1 MDLVALMQEAAA
13 GGASDLFVSA
23 GKIPHVR
30 IAGKV
35 VPLEEEV
42 IDSQIIDDFRNSVLL
57 ASAEQDYAETGSCD
71 AGITLDDGRRF
82 RINFLSQQGRP
93 SMVVRPVPFADDLS
107 FESLNLPRVLER
119 EAENQRGLILIC
131 GSAGSGKST
140 TMAAMVSHINRTFNK
155 HIVTIE
161 DPIEFVLRDDQSLIT
176 QREVGADTS
185 SFNEALRNVLRESP
199 DVIVIGEMRDLETM
213 QTAISAALTGHLV
226 ISTVHT
232 ADTVQAVERIIN
244 HFPVH
249 QREQAAADLSLALCC
264 IEAQR
269 LLPGIVDNMVPA
281 VEFLQ
286 ATPLIRSLIA
296 QRAFKDLEEA
306 INRGGEESMITFN
319 RAIFDLFRE
328 EKITL
333 ETGCSG
339 ATNKDEFLLLAR
351 GMESGIDTF
360 RDAFGAGSADEN
372 ELNMK
377 RLLQSAI
384 ACDASDLILSAGC
397 RPSVRVNGELLALD
411 TDTLQPS
418 DTKRL
423 LFSIVT
429 PRQRANFEEHRELDF
444 ALTTNINASDEEGPG
459 TQYRFRVN
467 GFYQRGSIGAALRL
481 IPSRIPKPEELG
493 LPQSII
499 RMADKKQG
507 LILVT
512 GPTGHGKSTTLAA
525 LIDRINSQ
533 RGCHIITIEDPIE
546 YVHENKMAVVEQRE
560 VHADTMSFTN
570 ALKYVLRQD
579 PDVILI
585 GEMRDPETISAA
597 LTAAETGHLVLATLH
612 TNNAPQ
618 SIDRIIDS
626 FPAHQQNQIKLQVA
640 GTILGILAQRLVP
653 RKTGEGR
660 IAAFEIMTG
669 TPAVQSLIRE
679 GKTAHLQSIIE
690 TGFKDGMMTMDRALR
705 ELYQENKISREAY
718 NSLTKTVST
727 QAEF

>member
-13 GGASDLFVSA
+13 EGASDLFIAA
-23 GKIPHVR
+23 GKSPYIR
-30 IAGKV
+30 MTGKV
-35 VPLEEEV
+35 VSFEKEIIPEET
-42 IDSQIIDDFRNSVLL
+42 ITDFRNSVLL
-57 ASAEQDYAETGSCD
+57 SSAERDYTETGSCD

-82 RINFLSQQGRP
+82 RINFLSQQGRS
-93 SMVVRPVPFADDLS
+93 SMVVRPVPFADHLS
-107 FESLNLPRVLER
+107 FEELNLPAALRK
-119 EAENQRGLILIC
+119 EAESPRGLILVS
-131 GSAGSGKST
+131 GAAGSGKST
-140 TMAAMVSHINRTFNK
+140 TMAAMVSHINRNFNK

-185 SFNEALRNVLRESP
+185 GFAEALRNVLRESP
-199 DVIVIGEMRDLETM
+199 DVIVIGEMRDLDTM

-269 LLPGIVDNMVPA
+269 LLPGKDGGMVPA
-281 VEFLQ
+281 VEFLR
-286 ATPLIRSLIA
+286 ATPLIRSLIS
-296 QRAFKDLEEA
+296 QRAFNDLEDA
-306 INRGGEESMITFN
+306 INRGSEEGMVTFN
-319 RAIFDLFRE
+319 RALFDLFRKD
-328 EKITL
+328 KITL
-333 ETGCSG
+333 ETGCMG
-339 ATNKDEFLLLAR
+339 ATNQDEFLLLAG

-360 RDAFGAGSADEN
+360 RDAFGSGHTDEG
-372 ELNMK
+372 EMNMK

-384 ACDASDLILSAGC
+384 ACEASDLIISTGS
-397 RPSVRVNGELLALD
+397 RPAVRVNGELLSLD
-411 TDTLQPS
+411 TETLQPS

-429 PRQRANFEEHRELDF
+429 PRQRADFEEHRELDF
-444 ALTTNINASDEEGPG
+444 ALTTNIQRSGEDGPG
-459 TQYRFRVN
+459 DQYRFRVN
-467 GFYQRGSIGAALRL
+467 GFYQRGSVGAALRL
-481 IPSRIPKPEELG
+481 IPTSIPTPEQLG
-493 LPQSII
+493 LPQSIV
-499 RMADKKQG
+499 RLADKKHG

-525 LIDRINSQ
+525 LIDRINST
-533 RGCHIITIEDPIE
+533 RGCHIITVEDPIE
-546 YVHENKMAVVEQRE
+546 YVHDNKQAVVEQRE

-626 FPAHQQNQIKLQVA
+626 FPAHQQNQIRLQLA
-640 GTILGILAQRLVP
+640 GTILGILAQRLIP
-653 RKTGEGR
+653 KKGEEGR

-669 TPAVQSLIRE
+669 TPAIQSLIRE
-679 GKTAHLQSIIE
+679 GKTAHLQSMIE
-690 TGFKDGMMTMDRALR
+690 TGFKDGMMTMDRALK
-705 ELYQENKISREAY
+705 ELYQANKISRESY
-718 NSLTKTVST
+718 NSLVRNTST
-727 QAEF
+727 STEF

>member
-13 GGASDLFVSA
+13 EGASDLFVAA
-23 GKIPHVR
+23 GKSPYIR
-30 IAGKV
+30 MAGKV
-35 VPLEEEV
+35 VSFEKEIIPEE
-42 IDSQIIDDFRNSVLL
+42 IITAFRNSVLL
-57 ASAEQDYAETGSCD
+57 ASAEQDYNETGSCD

-82 RINFLSQQGRP
+82 RINFLSQQGRS
-93 SMVVRPVPFADDLS
+93 SMVVRPVPFADNLS
-107 FESLNLPRVLER
+107 FESLHLPDALRK
-119 EAENQRGLILIC
+119 EAENPRGLILVC
-131 GSAGSGKST
+131 GAAGSGKST
-140 TMAAMVSHINRTFNK
+140 TMAAMVSHINRNFNK

-185 SFNEALRNVLRESP
+185 GFGEALRNVLRESP
-199 DVIVIGEMRDLETM
+199 DVIVIGEMRDLDTM

-269 LLPGIVDNMVPA
+269 LLPNTDGGMVPA
-281 VEFLQ
+281 VEFLR
-286 ATPLIRSLIA
+286 ATPLIRSLIS
-296 QRAFKDLEEA
+296 QRAFTDLEDA
-306 INRGGEESMITFN
+306 INRGSEEGMVTFN
-319 RAIFDLFRE
+319 RALFDLFRKN
-328 EKITL
+328 KITL
-333 ETGCSG
+333 ETGCMG
-339 ATNKDEFLLLAR
+339 ATNQDEFLLLAG

-360 RDAFGAGSADEN
+360 RDAFGSGHADEG
-372 ELNMK
+372 EMNMK

-384 ACDASDLILSAGC
+384 ACEASDLILTSGS
-397 RPSVRVNGELLALD
+397 RPAVRVNGELLSLD
-411 TDTLQPS
+411 TDVLQPS

-429 PRQRANFEEHRELDF
+429 PRQRADFEEHRELDF
-444 ALTTNINASDEEGPG
+444 ALTTNIQRTDEDGPG
-459 TQYRFRVN
+459 SQYRFRVN
-467 GFYQRGSIGAALRL
+467 GFYQRGSVGAALRL
-481 IPSRIPKPEELG
+481 IPTEIPTPEQLG
-493 LPQSII
+493 LPQSIV
-499 RMADKKQG
+499 RLADKKHG

-525 LIDRINSQ
+525 LINRINST
-533 RGCHIITIEDPIE
+533 RGCHIITVEDPIE
-546 YVHENKMAVVEQRE
+546 YVHENKQAVIEQRE
-560 VHADTMSFTN
+560 VHADTMSFSN
-570 ALKYVLRQD
+570 ALKFVLRQD

-626 FPAHQQNQIKLQVA
+626 FPAHQQNQIRLQLA
-640 GTILGILAQRLVP
+640 GTILGILAQRLIP
-653 RKTGEGR
+653 KKGEEGR

-679 GKTAHLQSIIE
+679 GKTAHLQSMIE
-690 TGFKDGMMTMDRALR
+690 TGFKDGMMTMDRALK
-705 ELYQENKISREAY
+705 ELYQANKISRESY
-718 NSLTKTVST
+718 NSLVKNIST
-727 QAEF
+727 STEF